1 MVETLIGIQIISLM
15 FAGFM
20 LYVVFTHYKRGNVS
34 RSEFLTWCVIWLVF
48 IYFAL
53 FPKILDP
60 VLSKL
65 FVTRAM
71 DLLMIVA
78 FMVLAYLGFQ
88 NHVGIRSLQREFE
101 QLVRTKAIKN
111 VQKK

>member
-1 MVETLIGIQIISLM
+1 MVETLIGIQIISVM

-20 LYVVFTHYKRGNVS
+20 LYVVFTHYKRGNVA
-34 RSEFLTWCVIWLVF
+34 RNEFLAWCVIWLVF

-53 FPKILDP
+53 WPKILDP
-60 VLSKL
+60 ILSRL

-71 DLLMIVA
+71 DLLMIIA
-78 FMVLAYLGFQ
+78 FMILAYLGFQ
-88 NHVGIRSLQREFE
+88 NHVGIRSLQKEVE
-101 QLVRTKAIKN
+101 HLVRNKAFKH